1 MKLIFLKPAD
11 TKGVAKVTIH
21 FNGKTGFSSEA
32 MKILSINE
40 NKYVKI
46 AKDENA
52 KDYNTLFM
60 VITEKNDGEAFKVN
74 KAGNYFYLSTKQL
87 YDEMKFDYENKK
99 IIFDIKEINYE
110 GQKIFELKRREIDRK
125 K

>member
-1 MKLIFLKPAD
+1 MKLIFLKPSSA
-11 TKGVAKVTIH
+11 KGVAKATIH

-32 MKILSINE
+32 VKILGINE

-52 KDYNTLFM
+52 KDYNILFM
-60 VITEKNDGEAFKVN
+60 VITENNDGEAFKIN
-74 KAGNYFYLSTKQL
+74 KAGNYFYVSTKQL

-99 IIFDIKEINYE
+99 IIFDIREINYE
-110 GQKIFELKRREIDRK
+110 GQKIFELRKREIDRK